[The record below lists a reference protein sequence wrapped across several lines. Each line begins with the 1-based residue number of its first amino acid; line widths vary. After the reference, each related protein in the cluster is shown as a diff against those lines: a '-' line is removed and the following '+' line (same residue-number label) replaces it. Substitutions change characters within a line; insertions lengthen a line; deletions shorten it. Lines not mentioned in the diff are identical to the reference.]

1 MTLIAVTGATG
12 AVGGRVARSL
22 SAHGADLRLV
32 VRDVLRAPS
41 LGADVRQAS
50 YDDGEAMRRALA
62 GAQTVFFVSANEDVD
77 RVRLHT
83 TVVDAATAAGVERV
97 VYLSFLSA
105 AEMATFTFARDHWA
119 TEQHIRHTALR
130 HTFLRDAMYADFLP
144 GLVGADG
151 VIRGPAGDGAFTPVA
166 QDDVA
171 AVASAVLLS
180 DQYDGGALDVTG
192 PDRLTMRDVA
202 GIVSEVTG
210 RSIRY
215 EPETIEEAY
224 ASRKSYGVASF
235 EVDGWVSTYTAIAS
249 GELDVLSPAVRLVA
263 GREPLSLR
271 AVLAARPE
279 LLQHLI

>member
-41 LGADVRQAS
+41 LGAEVRQAS

-83 TVVDAATAAGVERV
+83 TAVNAATAAGVERV

-105 AEMATFTFARDHWA
+105 AENATFTFARDHWA
-119 TEQHIRHTALR
+119 TEQHIRHTGLR

-192 PDRLTMRDVA
+192 PDRVTMRDVA

-215 EPETIEEAY
+215 EPETIEQAH
-224 ASRKSYGVASF
+224 AARASYGVAAF
-235 EVDGWVSTYTAIAS
+235 EVDGWVSTYTAIAA
-249 GELDVLSPAVRLVA
+249 GELDVLSPAVRLVT
-263 GREPLSLR
+263 GREPVSLR

-279 LLQHLI
+279 LLQHLL